1 MTQQGLRQASARDLS
16 GFATETN
23 YNEDLLRLFDA
34 QSIPAGTFNERQL
47 RWINARMAASYTN
60 LTEAMQAYATSQG
73 ASNWSSMGAFESVSN
88 FTRTMPFGSVYT
100 RTGSATGVAVSGAIE
115 TFAAN
120 APQRTNRGLT
130 LEPAATNIL
139 PNTVFANSGGGAPTS
154 WTQPV
159 ATGTSVPATS
169 TRNAAVVAYSQ
180 TATAE
185 RPYIGVSVTFSTN
198 TTYQISMIIESIT
211 GTLAPSQVL
220 WFSAFPAGSTTTF
233 PVCEANPTGGA
244 AGVITTGLM
253 VMQLA
258 IAGTGGTQTLRMGLG
273 GSGGATGT
281 IRFSCPQ
288 METGAFQTSYIPTT
302 ATAETRG
309 LPVFTET
316 VPVGYTKALL
326 VYADA
331 TTTLITSLVAGAVL
345 NFVTSIVAASKG
357 RFGSSELVSRTWQA

>member
-1 MTQQGLRQASARDLS
+1 MSFGIPLRS
-16 GFATETN
+16 GVFVGAAAVAT
-23 YNEDLLRLFDA
+23 
-34 QSIPAGTFNERQL
+34 
-47 RWINARMAASYTN
+47 
-60 LTEAMQAYATSQG
+60 LTT
-73 ASNWSSMGAFESVSN
+73 WSRTSVSD
-88 FTRTMPFGSVYT
+88 FRVAMPSGSTYT
-100 RTGSATGVAVSGAIE
+100 RAGSATGVAVSGAIE

-273 GSGGATGT
+273 GSGGVTGT

-316 VPVGYTKALL
+316 VPAARTKALL
-326 VYADA
+326 TYADA
-331 TTTLITSLVAGAVL
+331 ATTLVTGLTPNGTLDVATAV
-345 NFVTSIVAASKG
+345 IAANKG
-357 RFGSSELVSRTWQA
+357 RFGASELVTRVWYP